1 MHSLVP
7 VCMEAWG
14 QLLLPTHVSET
25 RSFTVL
31 KPHSLLRVVVRWV
44 PGSFLTLCSHLTLY
58 MCAGDVNSG
67 GFPLTQPAFYL
78 RRCSL
83 QLLHYLDKREHFISL
98 RVVANKYLTAAQEDV
113 RKLDRVLL
121 KGSVLLTGKQRV
133 LREFKHEDI

>member
-1 MHSLVP
+1 MLSSRELPDSMFTPDSLH
-7 VCMEAWG
+7 VCWG
-14 QLLLPTHVSET
+14 REL
-25 RSFTVL
+25 
-31 KPHSLLRVVVRWV
+31 
-44 PGSFLTLCSHLTLY
+44 
-58 MCAGDVNSG
+58 G

-133 LREFKHEDI
+133 LREFKHEDIKIIVFMNRIYFQSLTHLKHADDIRML